1 MKKLNI
7 LFLALVIIATV
18 GLAQAQITTPAPSPS
33 ATISQMIGMTN
44 VTVSYSRPSV
54 KGRVVF
60 GDLVKYDKVWRTG
73 ANQATKITL
82 ADEVIIEGSKLAKGD
97 YAIMSIPNATEWTVI
112 FSKNLSTN
120 EGSYK
125 QEEDAL
131 RVKVKPTKTATKVE
145 SFTVNFTDLT
155 MNAGVLELAWDNTA
169 VRLKVET
176 DVDSKVEK
184 QIAEFTNPNKD
195 WNGYFQAASYYFN
208 NNKDI
213 NKAYEWVVKSTSMQ
227 PQFWTLY
234 LKAQIELKLKK
245 YQDAIA
251 TAEKSKEM
259 AKDAKPAPNTQYVE
273 FNEKL
278 LAEAKKMK

>member
-7 LFLALVIIATV
+7 LFLALVICSV
-18 GLAQAQITTPAPSPS
+18 VNFAQAQITTPQPSPA
-33 ATISQMIGMTN
+33 ATVSQMVGITN
-44 VTVSYSRPSV
+44 ITVIYSRPSV

-60 GDLVKYDKVWRTG
+60 GDLLKYDKVWRTG

-82 ADEVIIEGSKLAKGD
+82 ADEVTIEGNKLAKGD

-112 FSKNLSTN
+112 FSKNLTTN
-120 EGSYK
+120 EGTYK

-131 RVKVKPTKTATKVE
+131 RVKVKPTKTAAKVE
-145 SFTVNFTDLT
+145 SFTISFTDLT
-155 MNAGVLELAWDNTA
+155 TNAGVLEFAWDNTA

-184 QIAEFTNPNKD
+184 QIADFTNPNKD

-208 NNKDI
+208 NNKDL

-227 PQFWTLY
+227 PQYWTLY
-234 LKAQIELKLKK
+234 LKAQIEMKLKK
-245 YQDAIA
+245 YQDAIVS
-251 TAEKSKEM
+251 AEKSMQM